1 MTFRAAVGSS
11 VVGAL
16 MAFAATTTFVF
27 TIDLVPVRL
36 ANFLQGLTNS
46 PSVFLFLMM
55 LILVVAGMFIE
66 SIAAYIMLVPIF
78 APIAAAYG
86 IDISRGPLHPL
97 TGRTARGP
105 PRPRAPPSMSAGPF
119 LGRTRAIP
127 ARRLRS
133 KESNSLLQDLA
144 AIHGASPHL
153 SRTFPT
159 AP

>member
-1 MTFRAAVGSS
+1 MNLPPKIPE

-78 APIAAAYG
+78 APIAAA
-86 IDISRGPLHPL
+86 
-97 TGRTARGP
+97 
-105 PRPRAPPSMSAGPF
+105 
-119 LGRTRAIP
+119 
-127 ARRLRS
+127 
-133 KESNSLLQDLA
+133 
-144 AIHGASPHL
+144 
-153 SRTFPT
+153 
-159 AP
+159 